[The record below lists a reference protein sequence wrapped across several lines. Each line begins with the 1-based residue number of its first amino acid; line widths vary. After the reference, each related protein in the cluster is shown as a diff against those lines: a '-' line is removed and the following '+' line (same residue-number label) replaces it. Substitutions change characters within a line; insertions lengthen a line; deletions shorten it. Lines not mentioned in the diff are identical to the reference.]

1 MNFQWKIQKSEHQVI
16 HYVGQAAD
24 YYSSQSKNFLDKISS
39 PAEASLKA
47 ATVLELKNTSNNKIR
62 LHDQNYRLLKIK
74 NPEIQILPHYLGMFA
89 KNAIDG

>member
-1 MNFQWKIQKSEHQVI
+1 M
-16 HYVGQAAD
+16 
-24 YYSSQSKNFLDKISS
+24 
-39 PAEASLKA
+39 EASLKA

-74 NPEIQILPHYLGMFA
+74 NPEIQISPHYLGMFA